1 MVYISDIAIPFA
13 LHTKVCGK
21 KNYVH
26 RFQICDL
33 TKPSEKLVAAHITVT
48 FNTVHD
54 SLAAFHTLFYNGPVD
69 KPHTRQPFAPR
80 PSGLKTTLKID

>member
-1 MVYISDIAIPFA
+1 M
-13 LHTKVCGK
+13 GK
-21 KNYVH
+21 KNYIH

-33 TKPSEKLVAAHITVT
+33 TKPSEKLVAAHIPVT

-54 SLAAFHTLFYNGPVD
+54 SLAAFHTLFYNGTVD
-69 KPHTRQPFAPR
+69 KQHTRQPFAPR